1 VETGTEVGTRPAT
14 GSEAGA
20 ATGARAAKA
29 APGKGAKSRLL
40 KPAVFA
46 LCCAPLAKL
55 AVDAFTGGLGANP
68 VEAGMNRL
76 GFWTLT
82 FVAIAL
88 VPTPAHDL
96 LGLKWPQRL
105 RRMLG
110 LFAFAY
116 ATLHLAWY
124 AGIDKFFD
132 LREIAADVTKRRFQ
146 AVGLAAWLL
155 LVPLAVTST
164 DAMVR
169 RLGFRT
175 WKRLHRLVYLVAA
188 LGLVHFVWRV
198 KADLRRPAWFAAAI
212 GALLLARLV
221 SAALRRTAR
230 RSAGAGR
237 ARTASPGT
245 PARAS
250 DRPSARARDPR

>member
-1 VETGTEVGTRPAT
+1 VA
-14 GSEAGA
+14 
-20 ATGARAAKA
+20 
-29 APGKGAKSRLL
+29 RLL
-40 KPAVFA
+40 KPLLFA
-46 LCCAPLAKL
+46 ACCIPLAKL
-55 AVDAFTGGLGANP
+55 AYDAFTGGLGANP

-88 VPTPAHDL
+88 APTPAHDL
-96 LGLKWPQRL
+96 LGLKWPQRV

-116 ATLHLAWY
+116 ATLHLSWY

-132 LREIAADVTKRRFQ
+132 VHEIVADVTKRRFQ
-146 AVGLAAWLL
+146 AVGFAAWLL

-164 DAMVR
+164 DGMVR
-169 RLGFRT
+169 RLGYRS
-175 WKRLHRLVYLVAA
+175 WKRLHRLVYVVAL

-198 KADLRRPAWFAAAI
+198 KADLRRPAWFAVAI
-212 GALLLARLV
+212 GALLLARV
-221 SAALRRTAR
+221 VTAVLRRTAR
-230 RSAGAGR
+230 RRAGAGR
-237 ARTASPGT
+237 ARTASPAS

-250 DRPSARARDPR
+250 DRPSARARGPR